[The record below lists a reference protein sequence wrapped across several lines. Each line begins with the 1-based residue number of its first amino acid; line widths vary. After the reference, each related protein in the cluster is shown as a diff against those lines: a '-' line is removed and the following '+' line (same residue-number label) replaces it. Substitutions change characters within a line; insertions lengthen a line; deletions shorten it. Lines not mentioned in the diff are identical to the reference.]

1 MMAEMPGN
9 RSLADHSGIPS
20 RVLASTVGCSAKNGW
35 CFGLIW
41 PKGSPSH
48 PIHRAV
54 RLRVFQA
61 AAFEPSGSKALF
73 PVSAANANQGLI
85 S

>member
-1 MMAEMPGN
+1 MTAEMPEN

-20 RVLASTVGCSAKNGW
+20 RVPASAAVCSAKNGW
-35 CFGLIW
+35 RFGLIW

-61 AAFEPSGSKALF
+61 AAFEPSGSKPCF
-73 PVSAANANQGLI
+73 PFRR
-85 S
+85 